1 MQEAILS
8 SAAIHRAVWLGG
20 CWIALAAA
28 WAAACT
34 WGDRDARY
42 VFGSQTRWPLVM
54 AAPGVGLLVSAA
66 LLGFAGLSA
75 LLATLVCIGAAYLWQ
90 REATVLPPHRILT
103 ASRATS
109 LLKRATQRSAAR
121 GPAASGPA
129 AARPAA
135 GRDDDGGVML
145 LRRDGTPPPAPPRGR
160 RHRQAA
166 RTARAARD
174 LVAEAVSAR
183 ATRLQ
188 IDSRPEGRAR
198 VRFEIDGSWRPH
210 ARLGAPEGGGLAHEF
225 RTLAGLSRD
234 GRRRRRA
241 GFTAVVAGR
250 TIEFRGCSEPRP
262 RGMRLAFEILDPD
275 ANCGRHDFRAGLDG
289 TGLPRQA
296 CESIRAIVQQ
306 PRGMLVF
313 CGPAGSG
320 RTTTAYAVIAEI
332 DPRVHPIVTIE
343 ESIAARIEH
352 VAQTA
357 VDPAAGLTAA
367 RLLSGLRPGDAAAVL
382 LDGIRDRDTA
392 DAAVQASGES
402 TVLATLEAEDA
413 ADAVMKLLA
422 LGIDPRTLGTAVAG
436 VVAQRLVRVLCD
448 QCKVPSAAPR
458 EFLRKLPEHDG
469 GDLVIFRRSRAG
481 CPACHETGYRGR
493 VPVHEVLLVDEPLRI
508 LLADRPTRGRIRT
521 QARRSGMRTLR
532 ESAIALVA
540 SGVTSVKEVV
550 RVVP

>member
-1 MQEAILS
+1 
-8 SAAIHRAVWLGG
+8 
-20 CWIALAAA
+20 
-28 WAAACT
+28 
-34 WGDRDARY
+34 
-42 VFGSQTRWPLVM
+42 
-54 AAPGVGLLVSAA
+54 
-66 LLGFAGLSA
+66 
-75 LLATLVCIGAAYLWQ
+75 
-90 REATVLPPHRILT
+90 
-103 ASRATS
+103 
-109 LLKRATQRSAAR
+109 
-121 GPAASGPA
+121 
-129 AARPAA
+129 
-135 GRDDDGGVML
+135 
-145 LRRDGTPPPAPPRGR
+145 
-160 RHRQAA
+160 
-166 RTARAARD
+166 
-174 LVAEAVSAR
+174 VAEAVSAR

-198 VRFEIDGSWRPH
+198 VRLEIDGCWRPH
-210 ARLGAPEGGGLAHEF
+210 ARLDAPEGGGLAHEF

-275 ANCGRHDFRAGLDG
+275 ANCGRHDFHAGLDG

-296 CESIRAIVQQ
+296 CESTRAIVQQ

-352 VAQTA
+352 VTQTA

-367 RLLSGLRPGDAAAVL
+367 RLLSGLRPGDAAAIL
-382 LDGIRDRDTA
+382 LDGIRDGDTA

-458 EFLRKLPEHDG
+458 EVLRKLPEHDG

-493 VPVHEVLLVDEPLRI
+493 VPVHDVLLVDEPLRI

-532 ESAIALVA
+532 ESAIALGA